1 MSTSN
6 LIGEKNNREVMEV
19 GNLKVSKNAI
29 YFDNSILQISNI
41 NHIYIQKFRKAPF
54 PKWTL
59 IGVLIGLLTLWFVIG
74 IAILAVSIYFIY
86 MYYKENKD
94 DKFGLHIQ
102 MSSGFCM
109 IISSEDYQFL
119 DSVQNIIANNFMEN
133 NSLPTTINL
142 DNKHIVIEKNEG
154 IVNTGNQANN
164 AYIHNV

>member
-1 MSTSN
+1 MKTNN
-6 LIGEKNNREVMEV
+6 LIGEKDNREVMEV

-41 NHIYIQKFRKAPF
+41 NHIYIKKFRKDPF
-54 PKWTL
+54 PLWTL
-59 IGVLIGLLTLWFVIG
+59 VGILIGLLTLWFLVGIVI
-74 IAILAVSIYFIY
+74 IAVSIYFIY
-86 MYYKENKD
+86 KYYKENKN

-109 IISSEDYQFL
+109 IIGSEDYQFL
-119 DSVQNIIANNFMEN
+119 YDVQEIIAKNFIEN
-133 NSLPTTINL
+133 NSQPTTINL
-142 DNKHIVIEKNEG
+142 DNKNIVIEKNEG